1 MDNLTNKL
9 FSIVE
14 SFWSALSAD
23 RFSCE
28 VALSGGVDS
37 VVLLHLLKCLRAV
50 YPDLDLS
57 AIHIHHGLQAI
68 ADEWVVF
75 CQNLC
80 DKWQIPLT
88 IQKVTVNQQ
97 SGLGVEAAARQA
109 RYQAFSGSL
118 KKVVALAHHQ
128 NDQMESFFFI
138 GFAWRRCAWYGEYAC
153 CACFGR

>member
-9 FSIVE
+9 LSIVE

-37 VVLLHLLKCLRAV
+37 VVLLHLLKRLRAV

-88 IQKVTVNQQ
+88 IQKVTIDKRL
-97 SGLGVEAAARQA
+97 GLGVEAAARNA
-109 RYQAFSGSL
+109 RYKVFSGPGISL
-118 KKVVALAHHQ
+118 HNSSGVIS
-128 NDQMESFFFI
+128 NFFSRI
-138 GFAWRRCAWYGEYAC
+138 QVC
-153 CACFGR
+153 